1 MLLLLVIG
9 FGVLHNKDYNKYIF
23 YVYFL
28 FPQLLHKLQQTKQSF
43 RLLVTTEESQE
54 NLSWVRDSTLQG
66 HEKKMRTRKKQK
78 IGGLFKWMRLVE
90 FLTHQGLSAF
100 QQTGHFTTLMT
111 CKRPF
116 SCHTLGCG

>member
-9 FGVLHNKDYNKYIF
+9 FGVLHNKDYNEYIF

-54 NLSWVRDSTLQG
+54 NLSWV
-66 HEKKMRTRKKQK
+66 
-78 IGGLFKWMRLVE
+78 
-90 FLTHQGLSAF
+90 
-100 QQTGHFTTLMT
+100 
-111 CKRPF
+111 
-116 SCHTLGCG
+116 

>member
-9 FGVLHNKDYNKYIF
+9 FGVLHNKDYNEYIF

-28 FPQLLHKLQQTKQSF
+28 FPQLLHKLQQTKQSS

-66 HEKKMRTRKKQK
+66 HKKKNAYKEETED
-78 IGGLFKWMRLVE
+78 W
-90 FLTHQGLSAF
+90 
-100 QQTGHFTTLMT
+100 
-111 CKRPF
+111 
-116 SCHTLGCG
+116 

>member
-23 YVYFL
+23 SVYFL

-66 HEKKMRTRKKQK
+66 HEKKNAYKEETEDWWFIQMDEISRILDPPRVEHISANRT
-78 IGGLFKWMRLVE
+78 LYYFDDL
-90 FLTHQGLSAF
+90 
-100 QQTGHFTTLMT
+100 
-111 CKRPF
+111 
-116 SCHTLGCG
+116 

>member
-9 FGVLHNKDYNKYIF
+9 FGVLHNKHYNEYIF

-28 FPQLLHKLQQTKQSF
+28 FLQLIHKLQQTKQSF

-66 HEKKMRTRKKQK
+66 HEKKCVQGRNR
-78 IGGLFKWMRLVE
+78 RLVVYSN
-90 FLTHQGLSAF
+90 G
-100 QQTGHFTTLMT
+100 
-111 CKRPF
+111 
-116 SCHTLGCG
+116 